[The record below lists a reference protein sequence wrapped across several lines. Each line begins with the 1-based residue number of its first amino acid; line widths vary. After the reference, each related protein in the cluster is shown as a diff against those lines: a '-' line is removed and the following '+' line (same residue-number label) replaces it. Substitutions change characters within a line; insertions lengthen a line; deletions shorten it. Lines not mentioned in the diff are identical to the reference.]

1 MVSAAAVWALCAT
14 GALAQTEIEF
24 IQWWEPEMPAGALRG
39 IMDDFEAANPDIKV
53 TLVSGP
59 YSATHDQIVV
69 GAASGTLSDVV
80 GLDGAWV
87 NGLAKQGAI
96 ASMDPLMDAAG
107 YDRSQIA
114 DIIKVDGQSVMFP
127 LASFVYP
134 VFVNLDLAKAA
145 GVESMPTN
153 RTEFAEAAKK
163 MTNADKNQFGWV
175 LPLSLETPNGIQN
188 DVMSWVWASG
198 ASMLKD
204 GQPDVENEAVVGT
217 LEYIKSLND
226 AGVISPG
233 IFAKKEQDK
242 VEEFVNGRVGMMVD
256 SLAHI
261 NLIRERNP
269 DLNFGISAVPAADGY
284 EGKRGLPYASWGI
297 GISEGSENK
306 EAAWKLVEYLMSPEV
321 NSRLVT
327 IANAFPGNVNAK
339 PDLSKS
345 DPAVRGSLRDLP
357 AGLSGERV
365 RRPAGRGG
373 ADAPDGRRGAEDAR
387 RAADRAGSGRRH
399 AEAVGGRVRQ
409 VGAHAASAARRRR
422 AADVAVP
429 RAELRWKGAPHG
441 QRHPGCD
448 RTARPGPASGA

>member
-1 MVSAAAVWALCAT
+1 MKELRVRMMSAAAVLALSAT

-39 IMDDFEAANPDIKV
+39 IMDDFESANPDIKV

-114 DIIKVDGQSVMFP
+114 DIVQVGGQSMMFP

-134 VFVNLDLAKAA
+134 VFVNLDLAEAA
-145 GVESMPTN
+145 GVEAMPTS
-153 RTEFAEAAKK
+153 RTEFAEAAAK
-163 MTNADKNQFGWV
+163 MTNADENVFGWV

-198 ASMLKD
+198 GSMLAD

-242 VEEFVNGRVGMMVD
+242 VEEFVNGRVGMMVG
-256 SLAHI
+256 SLAWV

-269 DLNFGISAVPAADGY
+269 DLNVGISAIPATDGY

-321 NSRLVT
+321 NSDLVT

-345 DPAVRGSLRDLP
+345 DPLFTDAFEIFQQSYLANEFVGLP
-357 AGLSGERV
+357 V
-365 RRPAGRGG
+365 
-373 ADAPDGRRGAEDAR
+373 AEELMRQMGVETQKLLEGQQTAQE
-387 RAADRAGSGRRH
+387 AAAATQTQWE
-399 AEAVGGRVRQ
+399 AEFA
-409 VGAHAASAARRRR
+409 
-422 AADVAVP
+422 
-429 RAELRWKGAPHG
+429 K
-441 QRHPGCD
+441 
-448 RTARPGPASGA
+448 

>member
-1 MVSAAAVWALCAT
+1 MKVRGFRATMLSAAAVWALCAS

-39 IMDDFEAANPDIKV
+39 IMDDFEKANPDIKV

-59 YSATHDQIVV
+59 YSTTHDQIVV

-87 NGLAKQGAI
+87 NGLSKQGAI

-134 VFVNLDLAKAA
+134 VFVNLDVAKAA
-145 GVESMPTN
+145 GVDKMPTN

-163 MTNADKNQFGWV
+163 MTNADKNVFGWV

-188 DVMSWVWASG
+188 DVMAWVWASG

-204 GQPDVENEAVVGT
+204 GKPDLENETVVGT

-233 IFAKKEQDK
+233 TFAKKEQDK

-261 NLIRERNP
+261 NLIRQRNP
-269 DLNFGISAVPAADGY
+269 KLNFGISAVPAVDGY
-284 EGKRGLPYASWGI
+284 TGKRGMPYASWGI
-297 GISEGSENK
+297 GISEGSEHK
-306 EAAWKLVEYLMSPEV
+306 EEAWKLVEYLMSPEV
-321 NSRLVT
+321 NSKLVT
-327 IANAFPGNVNAK
+327 IANAFPGNLKAK

-345 DPAVRGSLRDLP
+345 DPLFSEAFKIYQEGYLANEFVGLP
-357 AGLSGERV
+357 V
-365 RRPAGRGG
+365 
-373 ADAPDGRRGAEDAR
+373 AEELMREMDVEVQKLLEGQTTAQE
-387 RAADRAGSGRRH
+387 AAAATQKQWE
-399 AEAVGGRVRQ
+399 AEFA
-409 VGAHAASAARRRR
+409 
-422 AADVAVP
+422 
-429 RAELRWKGAPHG
+429 K
-441 QRHPGCD
+441 
-448 RTARPGPASGA
+448 

>member
-1 MVSAAAVWALCAT
+1 MSFMRSRAAMLSAAAVWALGAS
-14 GALAQTEIEF
+14 GALAQTNIEF

-39 IMDDFEAANPDIKV
+39 IMDDFEKANPDIKV

-87 NGLAKQGAI
+87 NGLSKQGAI
-96 ASMDPLMDAAG
+96 ASMDPLMDASKF
-107 YDRSQIA
+107 DRSQVA

-145 GVESMPTN
+145 GVDKMPSN

-163 MTNADKNQFGWV
+163 MTNADKNEYGWV
-175 LPLSLETPNGIQN
+175 LPLSLDTPNGIQN
-188 DVMSWVWASG
+188 DVLSWLWASG
-198 ASMLKD
+198 GSMLKD
-204 GQPDVENEAVVGT
+204 GKPDLESEAVVGT
-217 LEYIKSLND
+217 LEYVKSLND

-269 DLNFGISAVPAADGY
+269 NLNFGIMGVPAADGY
-284 EGKRGLPYASWGI
+284 DGKRGLPYASWGI
-297 GISEGSENK
+297 GISEGSEHK
-306 EAAWKLVEYLMSPEV
+306 EEAWKLVEYLMSPEV
-321 NSRLVT
+321 NSKLVT

-345 DPAVRGSLRDLP
+345 DPLFTDAFQIYQQSKLANEFVGLP
-357 AGLSGERV
+357 V
-365 RRPAGRGG
+365 
-373 ADAPDGRRGAEDAR
+373 AEELMRQMDVEVQKMFEGQETAQQ
-387 RAADRAGSGRRH
+387 AAAATQKEWE
-399 AEAVGGRVRQ
+399 AEFA
-409 VGAHAASAARRRR
+409 
-422 AADVAVP
+422 
-429 RAELRWKGAPHG
+429 K
-441 QRHPGCD
+441 
-448 RTARPGPASGA
+448 

>member
-1 MVSAAAVWALCAT
+1 MKVRGFGATMLSAAAVWALCAS

-39 IMDDFEAANPDIKV
+39 IMDGFEKANPDIKV
-53 TLVSGP
+53 KLVSGP
-59 YSATHDQIVV
+59 YSTTHDQIVL

-96 ASMDPLMDAAG
+96 ASLDPLMDAAG

-134 VFVNLDLAKAA
+134 VFVNLDLAKAG
-145 GVESMPTN
+145 GVDKMPTN
-153 RTEFAEAAKK
+153 RTEFAKAAKK
-163 MTNADKNQFGWV
+163 MTNADKNEFGWV

-188 DVMSWVWASG
+188 DVMAWVWASG

-204 GQPDVENEAVVGT
+204 GKPDLENETVVGT

-233 IFAKKEQDK
+233 TFAKKEQDK

-261 NLIRERNP
+261 TLIRKRNP
-269 DLNFGISAVPAADGY
+269 KLNFGVTAIPAVDGY
-284 EGKRGLPYASWGI
+284 TGKRGMPYASWGI
-297 GISEGSENK
+297 GISEGSEHK
-306 EAAWKLVEYLMSPEV
+306 EEAWKLVEYLMSPEV
-321 NSRLVT
+321 NSKLVT
-327 IANAFPGNVNAK
+327 IANAFPGNVKAK
-339 PDLSKS
+339 PDLTKS
-345 DPAVRGSLRDLP
+345 DPLFSEAFKIYQEGYLANEFVGLP
-357 AGLSGERV
+357 V
-365 RRPAGRGG
+365 
-373 ADAPDGRRGAEDAR
+373 AEELMRQMDIEVQKLLEGQATAQE
-387 RAADRAGSGRRH
+387 AATATQKQWK
-399 AEAVGGRVRQ
+399 AEFA
-409 VGAHAASAARRRR
+409 
-422 AADVAVP
+422 
-429 RAELRWKGAPHG
+429 K
-441 QRHPGCD
+441 
-448 RTARPGPASGA
+448 

>member
-1 MVSAAAVWALCAT
+1 MKVRGFRATMVAAAAVWALGAS

-39 IMDDFEAANPDIKV
+39 IMDDFEKANPDIKV
-53 TLVSGP
+53 KLVSGP
-59 YSATHDQIVV
+59 YSTTHDQIVV

-80 GLDGAWV
+80 GFDGAWV
-87 NGLAKQGAI
+87 NGLSKQGAI
-96 ASMDPLMDAAG
+96 TSLDPLMDAAG

-114 DIIKVDGQSVMFP
+114 DIIKVNGQSVMFP

-134 VFVNLDLAKAA
+134 VFVNLDIAKAA
-145 GVESMPTN
+145 GVDKMPTN

-163 MTNADKNQFGWV
+163 MTNADKNEFGWV

-188 DVMSWVWASG
+188 DVMAWVWASG

-204 GQPDVENEAVVGT
+204 GKPDLENETVVGT

-233 IFAKKEQDK
+233 TFAKKEQDK

-269 DLNFGISAVPAADGY
+269 KLNFGISAVPAVDGY
-284 EGKRGLPYASWGI
+284 TGKRGMPYASWGI
-297 GISEGSENK
+297 GISEGSEHK
-306 EAAWKLVEYLMSPEV
+306 EEAWKLVEYLMSPEV
-321 NSRLVT
+321 NSKLVT
-327 IANAFPGNVNAK
+327 IANAFPGNVKAK

-345 DPAVRGSLRDLP
+345 DPLFSEAFKIYQEGYLANEFVGLP
-357 AGLSGERV
+357 V
-365 RRPAGRGG
+365 
-373 ADAPDGRRGAEDAR
+373 AEELMREMDIEVQKLLEGQATAQE
-387 RAADRAGSGRRH
+387 AAAATQKQWE
-399 AEAVGGRVRQ
+399 AEFA
-409 VGAHAASAARRRR
+409 
-422 AADVAVP
+422 
-429 RAELRWKGAPHG
+429 K
-441 QRHPGCD
+441 
-448 RTARPGPASGA
+448 